1 MKKSLRSKLK
11 SKRKS
16 SKLKSKS
23 KSKSPK
29 LKSKSK
35 SKSSKLKSKRKSSKL
50 KSKRK
55 SSKLKSKSK
64 SSKLKSKS
72 KSSKSKRKLK
82 LIKIVRSP
90 IKIKKFRAFYNDGT
104 HTDFGATGYQN
115 YGGIGKERHLD
126 EDRKKRYIE
135 RHKKE
140 DWTDPKKAGTL
151 SRYVLW
157 NKKTFRESVAD
168 YKKRFKL

>member
-1 MKKSLRSKLK
+1 MKKSLRSKSK
-11 SKRKS
+11 SKNKS
-16 SKLKSKS
+16 SKLN
-23 KSKSPK
+23 
-29 LKSKSK
+29 
-35 SKSSKLKSKRKSSKL
+35 SKRKSSKL

-55 SSKLKSKSK
+55 SSKLKSKS
-64 SSKLKSKS
+64 SKS
-72 KSSKSKRKLK
+72 KSKLK

-115 YGGIGKERHLD
+115 YGGVGKERHLD

>member
-1 MKKSLRSKLK
+1 MKKSLRSKSKSKNKSSKLN

-16 SKLKSKS
+16 SKLKSKR
-23 KSKSPK
+23 
-29 LKSKSK
+29 
-35 SKSSKLKSKRKSSKL
+35 KSSKLKSKRKSSKL

-55 SSKLKSKSK
+55 SSKLKSKS
-64 SSKLKSKS
+64 SKS
-72 KSSKSKRKLK
+72 KSKLK

-115 YGGIGKERHLD
+115 YGGVGKERHLD

>member
-1 MKKSLRSKLK
+1 MKKSLRSKSK
-11 SKRKS
+11 SKNKS
-16 SKLKSKS
+16 SKLNSKR
-23 KSKSPK
+23 
-29 LKSKSK
+29 
-35 SKSSKLKSKRKSSKL
+35 KSSKLKSKRKSSKL

-55 SSKLKSKSK
+55 SSKLKSKS
-64 SSKLKSKS
+64 SKS
-72 KSSKSKRKLK
+72 KSKLK

-115 YGGIGKERHLD
+115 YGGVGKERHLD